1 MKPFFTPEDLADMA
15 AADAEIEATFCLTN
29 EDIIRSRE
37 IDKAAMLD
45 RLPPEKKKK
54 SAYSRAYREAN
65 REKIASKNRAYR
77 ESHREELAAKA
88 RAYYDANREKIM
100 AKQKAYRE
108 SHREELAA
116 KARAYREAK
125 REGNHVSIPQPHQ
138 AADQAR

>member
-1 MKPFFTPEDLADMA
+1 MKPFFTPEELADMA

-37 IDKAAMLD
+37 ADKAALLD

-54 SAYSRAYREAN
+54 SAYRRSYYQSN
-65 REKIASKNRAYR
+65 REKIAAKNRAYR

-138 AADQAR
+138 AADQER